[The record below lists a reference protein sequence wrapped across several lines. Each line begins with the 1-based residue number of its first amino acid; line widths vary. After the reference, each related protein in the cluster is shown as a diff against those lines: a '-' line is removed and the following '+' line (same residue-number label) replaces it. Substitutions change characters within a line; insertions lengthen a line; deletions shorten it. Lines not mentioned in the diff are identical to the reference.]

1 MSAGRWFLGSA
12 RPDATARLFA
22 FPHAG
27 GAGGV
32 YRLWQERMSPRV
44 DVRPVQ
50 YPGHMGRFG
59 EPLLTRCDEL
69 ADGVTAAVLPE
80 TDVPV
85 TLFGHSMGALV
96 AFAVA
101 VRLEHEHGVKPAH
114 LIVSGAPAPHLPSRA
129 AVNATLSDDRLIA
142 WLREVG
148 GSDPAVLADD
158 DLLGMLLPV
167 LRADLSVGD
176 TFRPYRGAPLSCP
189 VTVLHGNADT
199 LANTAELDAW
209 AEHTSGRTRRSGFPG
224 GHFYL
229 HEESAEDVVR
239 LLLDVTGQE

>member
-1 MSAGRWFLGSA
+1 MSVGRWFLGGTE
-12 RPDATARLFA
+12 PDATARLFA

-32 YRLWQERMSPRV
+32 YRSWQGRMSPRV
-44 DVRPVQ
+44 HVRPVQ

-59 EPLLTRCDEL
+59 EPLITRCGPL
-69 ADGVTAAVLPE
+69 AEAATAAVLPE
-80 TDVPV
+80 TDLPV

-101 VRLEHEHGVKPAH
+101 ARLEHEHGVKPAH

-129 AVNATLSDDRLIA
+129 SVNATLPDGELIA
-142 WLREVG
+142 WLREMG
-148 GSDPAVLADD
+148 GSDPSVLADD
-158 DLLGMLLPV
+158 ELLGMLLPV
-167 LRADLSVGD
+167 LRADLAVGD

-189 VTVLHGNADT
+189 VTVLHGNGDALVDV
-199 LANTAELDAW
+199 AELDAW
-209 AEHTSGRTRRSGFPG
+209 AEHTSGRTQRFALPG

-229 HEESAEDVVR
+229 HEESADAVVR
-239 LLLDVTGQE
+239 RVLDVIDEQ